1 MAYVR
6 INRWL
11 FDVRGLR
18 ADSVQHRLF
27 DKNFKMAGSRTV
39 RQLPSLGLFILLSAL
54 FFQLLRA
61 DKRLS
66 ENSLDFAQA
75 TALQIEEAIQVGTRP
90 SMGSEE
96 IEGRSNLVCK
106 KYI

>member
-1 MAYVR
+1 MFDAP
-6 INRWL
+6 RWL
-11 FDVRGLR
+11 LQQTCLSSFDN
-18 ADSVQHRLF
+18 
-27 DKNFKMAGSRTV
+27 NFKMAGCRTV
-39 RQLPSLGLFILLSAL
+39 RQLPILGLFIVLSAL

-61 DKRLS
+61 DKNFS

-75 TALQIEEAIQVGTRP
+75 TVLEIEEAIQVGTRP

>member
-1 MAYVR
+1 MTR
-6 INRWL
+6 GRSS
-11 FDVRGLR
+11 FDN
-18 ADSVQHRLF
+18 
-27 DKNFKMAGSRTV
+27 NFKMAGSRTV
-39 RQLPSLGLFILLSAL
+39 RQLPIIGLFIVLSAL

-61 DKRLS
+61 DKHVP

-75 TALQIEEAIQVGTRP
+75 TVLEIEEAIQVGTRP

-96 IEGRSNLVCK
+96 IERRSYLICR